1 MNLIKLES
9 FDGKN
14 LTVNVWDG
22 VENAVGAIVIT
33 HGMSEHAARYDDFAK
48 FLNGQGY
55 IVLAGNN
62 RGHKYNADGEEAG
75 EKKGLVDGD
84 SFLQTV
90 NDIKTIVDYAK
101 SQYKAEVFL
110 LGHSY
115 GSFLSQ
121 KYLELFS
128 DTVRGCVL
136 SGTAY
141 MKSALIAMG
150 YAIASTQKAI
160 IGGHKIGRLIDKMS
174 FGAYNKP
181 FAAQGQKFAWLSRD
195 REQVAKYEADEYCGY
210 PLSLDFYTSFFKNI
224 LNMYEEGAENIRK
237 DIPIFIAVGSDDPVS
252 NKSTAAVKLYNFYL
266 QKGIKGAEIKV
277 YDKARH
283 EILNEIN
290 NVEVYEDIAAF
301 INKCFEN

>member
-9 FDGKN
+9 FDGKII
-14 LTVNVWDG
+14 TVNVWDE
-22 VENAVGAIVIT
+22 VENIVGGIVIS

-48 FLNGQGY
+48 FLNKQGY
-55 IVLAGNN
+55 VVLADNH
-62 RGHKYNADGEEAG
+62 RGHKYGPDGEEAG
-75 EKKGLVDGD
+75 SKKGLVEGD

-90 NDIKTIVDYAK
+90 NDMKTVVDYTKAT
-101 SQYKAEVFL
+101 YKVEVVL

-128 DTVRGCVL
+128 DSVRGCVL

-150 YAIASTQKAI
+150 YGIASIQKAI
-160 IGGHKIGRLIDKMS
+160 SGGEKIGKLIDKMS

-181 FAAQGQKFAWLSRD
+181 FVSQGQKFAWLSRD
-195 REQVAKYEADEYCGY
+195 KEQVAKYEADEYCGY
-210 PLSLDFYTSFFKNI
+210 ALSLAFYSSFFKNI
-224 LNMYEEGAENIRK
+224 LNMYEEGADNIRK
-237 DIPIFIAVGSDDPVS
+237 DIPVLIAVGSDDPVS
-252 NKSTAAVKLYNFYL
+252 NQSTAAVKLYNFYL
-266 QKGIKGAEIKV
+266 QKGIKSAEIKV

-290 NVEVYEDIAAF
+290 NAEVYGDMAAF
-301 INKCFEN
+301 IDKCFEN